1 MLKKYYQYFGL
12 ALIMV
17 FSFYYTEKIALIVL
31 DKNPLME
38 EIHTFCE
45 DYEVDSVDA
54 VIQGDYIIPG
64 INGLEVNARESFY
77 GMQELNV
84 FNEYYLVY
92 DQVTPEV
99 SIEDHKDKIIKQGNA
114 KLKQVSLIL
123 SSENDISEY
132 LKNNQYKA
140 DLLAN
145 LENYNRNS
153 YFEVINNETD
163 AFDSLENTLNLNKEN
178 KHICVLGDGNYEVCL
193 KNKNYLVEPTLKLSA
208 TNYIDVKNHLN
219 SGCIILICDN
229 AKLEDV
235 KLLLK
240 EIKYKGYDV
249 VYLSELI
256 SEENIYFS
264 SFFWYT

>member
-1 MLKKYYQYFGL
+1 
-12 ALIMV
+12 MV

-123 SSENDISEY
+123 SSE
-132 LKNNQYKA
+132 K
-140 DLLAN
+140 
-145 LENYNRNS
+145 
-153 YFEVINNETD
+153 TD

-178 KHICVLGDGNYEVCL
+178 KHICVLDDGNYEVCL